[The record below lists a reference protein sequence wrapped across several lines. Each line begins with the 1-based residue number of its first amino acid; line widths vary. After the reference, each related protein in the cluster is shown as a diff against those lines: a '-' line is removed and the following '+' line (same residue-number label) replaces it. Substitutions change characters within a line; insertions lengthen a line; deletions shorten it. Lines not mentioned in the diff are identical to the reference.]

1 MTSEEAKRLLQA
13 YADGELDPAASLE
26 IEAALAASPELR
38 AALGRI
44 RAMSA
49 AIRAKADYLEAPAKL
64 AARVRS
70 SIPRQTSLPR
80 RKRSWQLVGAFAGLV
95 ALAVIPFL
103 IRPGSED
110 RVAEELL
117 ASHGR
122 ATVGQRMIDV
132 ASSDL
137 HTVKPWLSA
146 RLPYSPPVADLAAAG
161 FPLAG
166 GRVDYIGGKPVA
178 VLVYTRRKHTVEV
191 FVWPAEGGAA
201 RTLARFGLNLE
212 SFAAGEMRYWLVSDL
227 GADELRELA
236 RLLGQSQAAATS

>member
-1 MTSEEAKRLLQA
+1 MTPEDANRLLQA

-26 IEAALAASPELR
+26 MEAALAASPALR

-49 AIRAKADYLEAPAKL
+49 AIRENADYHTAPARL
-64 AARVRS
+64 AAQIRRAL
-70 SIPRQTSLPR
+70 PGPDRQAWKVQWR
-80 RKRSWQLVGAFAGLV
+80 FAAAAAAV
-95 ALAVIPFL
+95 VAALAVVPFL
-103 IRPGSED
+103 LRPGGED
-110 RVAEELL
+110 RLAAELF

-166 GRVDYIGGKPVA
+166 GRVDYIDGRPVA
-178 VLVYTRRKHTVEV
+178 VLVYTRRKHTVEA
-191 FVWPAEGGAA
+191 FVWPAERGPA
-201 RTLARFGLNLE
+201 RTLARAGLNME
-212 SFAAGEMRYWLVSDL
+212 SFSAGEMRFWLLSDVS
-227 GADELRELA
+227 AEELRELA
-236 RLLGQSQAAATS
+236 QLLGKS

>member
-1 MTSEEAKRLLQA
+1 MTPEDANRLLQA

-26 IEAALAASPELR
+26 MEAVLAASPALR
-38 AALGRI
+38 EALGRI

-49 AIRAKADYLEAPAKL
+49 AIREKADYHAAPAGL
-64 AARVRS
+64 VSRVR
-70 SIPRQTSLPR
+70 RSLPGPER
-80 RKRSWQLVGAFAGLV
+80 RVWKMQWGFAVAAALV
-95 ALAVIPFL
+95 ALAAVPL
-103 IRPGSED
+103 LVRPGSED
-110 RVAEELL
+110 RLAEDLF

-166 GRVDYIGGKPVA
+166 GRVDYIDGRPVA
-178 VLVYTRRKHTVEV
+178 VLVYTRRKHTVEA
-191 FVWPAEGGAA
+191 FVWPAERGPA
-201 RTLARFGLNLE
+201 RTLARAGLNME
-212 SFAAGEMRYWLVSDL
+212 SFSAGEMRYWLLSDVS
-227 GADELRELA
+227 AEELRELA
-236 RLLGQSQAAATS
+236 QLLGRS

>member
-1 MTSEEAKRLLQA
+1 MKPDEAARLLQA

-26 IEAALAASPELR
+26 MEAELAASPALR
-38 AALGRI
+38 SALERT

-49 AIRAKADYLEAPAKL
+49 AIREKADYHGAPPGLAARIRASVPREAPARRRRLSWPVFAL
-64 AARVRS
+64 AAGV
-70 SIPRQTSLPR
+70 
-80 RKRSWQLVGAFAGLV
+80 A
-95 ALAVIPFL
+95 ALALVPFL
-103 IRPGSED
+103 IRLVTQD
-110 RVAEELL
+110 RIADELL

-146 RLPYSPPVADLAAAG
+146 RLPYSPPVADLAAQG

-166 GRVDYIGGKPVA
+166 GRVDFIGGKPVA

-191 FVWPAEGGAA
+191 FVWPEEHGSALG
-201 RTLARFGLNLE
+201 RTRAGLNLE
-212 SFAAGEMRYWLVSDL
+212 SFAAAGMRYWLVSDVGVEEL
-227 GADELRELA
+227 GELA
-236 RLLGQSQAAATS
+236 RLLGRS

>member
-1 MTSEEAKRLLQA
+1 MSLKPEEAERLLQA

-26 IEAALAASPELR
+26 MEAALAASPALR
-38 AALGRI
+38 AALERI

-49 AIRAKADYLEAPAKL
+49 AIREKAEYHAAPGALRARILQSTPERPAPPRAVKARRSF
-64 AARVRS
+64 AAVA
-70 SIPRQTSLPR
+70 
-80 RKRSWQLVGAFAGLV
+80 VGVAGV
-95 ALAVIPFL
+95 ALAGFL
-103 IRPGSED
+103 FILAGQERIAD
-110 RVAEELL
+110 ELL

-146 RLPYSPPVADLAAAG
+146 RLPYSPPVADLAGKG

-178 VLVYTRRKHTVEV
+178 VLVYGRRKHVIEV
-191 FVWPAEGGAA
+191 FVWPESTGAPRSFSSA
-201 RTLARFGLNLE
+201 GLNLE
-212 SFAAGEMRYWLVSDL
+212 SFEARGMRYWLVSDV
-227 GADELRELA
+227 GSDELRELA
-236 RLLGQSQAAATS
+236 RLLGRT